1 MTRVETYYNL
11 HKRCLSY
18 RPSGGRVKHARAMIL
33 NDVSFDVQPAGRAKV
48 LREQKKN
55 VHAFVRGVPSW
66 IAGLDDGLED
76 YTPSNM
82 ERQRYRKITYNPY
95 KHGSFVFADTGA
107 PINKATQVAIIDRDI
122 YLTGFRYA

>member
-18 RPSGGRVKHARAMIL
+18 RPSGGRVKHAKAIIL
-33 NDVSFDVQPAGRAKV
+33 NDVSFAVQPAGREKV

-76 YTPSNM
+76 YTPRNM
-82 ERQRYRKITYNPY
+82 ERQGYRKITYNPY
-95 KHGSFVFADTGA
+95 NYKSFVFADTEM
-107 PINKATQVAIIDRDI
+107 PVNKATQVVIIDRSI